1 MKHLKLAIVLLLGV
15 FMAGVALKPV
25 SAVGIHG
32 QKKAA
37 VMKVYACEK
46 CEVASMK
53 AGKCP
58 MCGEKMMAMKANVA
72 YSCADCHTTSN
83 KAGKCPKCGKPMVKM
98 AQVFACDMCH
108 ITATK
113 AGKCPKCGMTMKEHD
128 MKVSG

>member
-1 MKHLKLAIVLLLGV
+1 MKHLKIAIVLFVGLFLVGATVRSATALG
-15 FMAGVALKPV
+15 AHHEG
-25 SAVGIHG
+25 
-32 QKKAA
+32 KAA

-58 MCGEKMMAMKANVA
+58 KCGEKMVAMKANVA
-72 YSCADCHTTSN
+72 FSCADCHTTAS
-83 KAGKCPKCGKPMVKM
+83 KAGKCPKCGKAMEKM

-108 ITATK
+108 VTATK

-128 MKVSG
+128 MKVAS